1 MVPEEWRAGIGHDF
15 RHYKGKMYR
24 LIVLVA
30 ALAMVGCKISE
41 GVEETEN
48 RREQTT
54 AMVVAGMKRLNVA
67 EFSGKAGES
76 LVEVVGR
83 LYEISRVGLPGL
95 PEDRNGISLLLR
107 TRSGKSEEPLVAAFS
122 VKDVSFYEAV
132 KAFCE
137 AAGYQFKVDGG
148 YLRIAP
154 AEVELRDLGCPELTE
169 AKLCGHG
176 SVSPEERALL
186 HRMQEMRLSSI
197 SFRPPATLK
206 DAVEFFHLAS
216 APVGELEKAIDIRV
230 DADTDAYGK
239 RSIPEIKAFDIS
251 LYDAIVLIADST
263 GFRLEI
269 RGKQVVLK
277 ECDGCKLSM
286 VKFGDAEE

>member
-1 MVPEEWRAGIGHDF
+1 MN
-15 RHYKGKMYR
+15 K
-24 LIVLVA
+24 IVAVGVVLA

-41 GVEETEN
+41 GEREAEN
-48 RREQTT
+48 RRAQTS

-83 LYEISRVGLPGL
+83 LYEISRVGLPGM

-132 KAFCE
+132 KAFCK

-154 AEVELRDLGCPELTE
+154 AEVELRDFESPELTE

-186 HRMQEMRLSSI
+186 HRMQEMRLPSI
-197 SFRPPATLK
+197 SFRPSATLK

-216 APVGELEKAIDIRV
+216 APVGEREKAIDIRV
-230 DADTDAYGK
+230 DAVTDAYGK

-251 LYDAIVLIADST
+251 LYDAIKLIADST

-286 VKFGDAEE
+286 VKFGGENND

>member
-1 MVPEEWRAGIGHDF
+1 M
-15 RHYKGKMYR
+15 
-24 LIVLVA
+24 
-30 ALAMVGCKISE
+30 
-41 GVEETEN
+41 
-48 RREQTT
+48 
-54 AMVVAGMKRLNVA
+54 
-67 EFSGKAGES
+67 
-76 LVEVVGR
+76 
-83 LYEISRVGLPGL
+83 
-95 PEDRNGISLLLR
+95 R

-132 KAFCE
+132 KAFCK

-154 AEVELRDLGCPELTE
+154 AEVELRDFGCPELTE

-186 HRMQEMRLSSI
+186 HRMQEMRLPSI

-206 DAVEFFHLAS
+206 DAVEFFHLAN

-269 RGKQVVLK
+269 RDKQVVLK
-277 ECDGCKLSM
+277 ECVGCKLST
-286 VKFGDAEE
+286 VKFGGKNNDGNP

>member
-1 MVPEEWRAGIGHDF
+1 MN
-15 RHYKGKMYR
+15 K
-24 LIVLVA
+24 IVAVGVVLA

-41 GVEETEN
+41 GEGEAEN
-48 RREQTT
+48 RRAQTS

-83 LYEISRVGLPGL
+83 LYEISRVGLPGI
-95 PEDRNGISLLLR
+95 PENRSGISLLLR
-107 TRSGKSEEPLVAAFS
+107 TRSRKSEEPLVAAFS

-132 KAFCE
+132 KAFCK

-154 AEVELRDLGCPELTE
+154 AEVELRDFEYPELTE

-186 HRMQEMRLSSI
+186 HRMQEMRLPSI

-216 APVGELEKAIDIRV
+216 APVGEREKAIDIRV
-230 DADTDAYGK
+230 DAVTDAYGK

-251 LYDAIVLIADST
+251 LYDAIKLIADST

-269 RGKQVVLK
+269 RGNQVVLK
-277 ECDGCKLSM
+277 ECVGCKLSM
-286 VKFGDAEE
+286 VKFGGENNDGNP